1 MEVLLSELAF
11 QKALLNSIDDTVQNR
26 EAAEEEVRAE
36 IRALEKQIRD
46 LKRGATTASNSQPPG
61 SASQS
66 SQSRSSFFSKK
77 PGPAPGNST
86 PFATAM
92 DAYQSKFF
100 SSTHFPHDFNQAHL
114 WDTRFSSDLLGF
126 NHYFRY
132 SNVMADAGEWYNLS
146 STASTPN
153 SADSMG
159 DLLSPSRMNL
169 PTRKRTHSKHL
180 DGALLPI
187 EDNKS
192 RRTSPSPFL
201 AGLST
206 PSTISSGYGPMLGE
220 GYFNLALFVHIFT
233 SPLSIFFLWH
243 AAHDN
248 VNSLPRLFH

>member
-1 MEVLLSELAF
+1 MDALLNELAF
-11 QKALLNSIDDTVQNR
+11 QKVLLNSIDDTVQNR

-36 IRALEKQIRD
+36 IRTLEKQIRD
-46 LKRGATTASNSQPPG
+46 LKRGTTTASNSQPPG

-66 SQSRSSFFSKK
+66 SQSRSLFSSKK
-77 PGPAPGNST
+77 PDPAPGHST
-86 PFATAM
+86 PSATVM

-100 SSTHFPHDFNQAHL
+100 SSTHVPLDFSQAHL
-114 WDTRFSSDLLGF
+114 WDTPLSSNLLGF
-126 NHYFRY
+126 NRHFRY
-132 SNVMADAGEWYNLS
+132 SNAMADGGEWHNLS

-159 DLLSPSRMNL
+159 DFLSPSRMNL

-201 AGLST
+201 AGPST

-220 GYFNLALFVHIFT
+220 GYFNLTLFVHIFT
-233 SPLSIFFLWH
+233 SPLSLF
-243 AAHDN
+243 
-248 VNSLPRLFH
+248 SLARCT